1 MSGVHDFRD
10 LICWQLATELSD
22 LVDRMTERGPVRR
35 DFRFRN
41 QIRDSAASA
50 PSNIS
55 EGWGRYYANQ
65 NAPYVR
71 IAKASLDETLNHLLR
86 GKRRR
91 YFSDADFNEAFKLAK
106 RALGATTRY
115 LLYLESLDSD
125 SPGRANDAVDP
136 RARRK
141 HARRKP
147 KPKPNPK
154 TRDPHE
160 PGPDSGMSDP
170 ESDPDSEP

>member
-1 MSGVHDFRD
+1 MSGVNDFRD

-22 LVDRMTERGPVRR
+22 LVDRLTESGPVRQ
-35 DFRFRN
+35 DFKFRN

-50 PSNIS
+50 PANIS

-71 IAKASLDETLNHLLR
+71 IAKSSLDETLNHLLR
-86 GKRRR
+86 GKRRE
-91 YFSDADFNEAFKLAK
+91 YFSPADFNEAFKLVK

-115 LLYLESLDSD
+115 LLYLESL
-125 SPGRANDAVDP
+125 GADAGGAENNAGADP

-141 HARRKP
+141 HDRRKP
-147 KPKPNPK
+147 KPHPKNRKPRK
-154 TRDPHE
+154 RDPDAATDS
-160 PGPDSGMSDP
+160 GPD
-170 ESDPDSEP
+170 PDL

>member
-1 MSGVHDFRD
+1 MSGVNDFRD

-22 LVDRMTERGPVRR
+22 LVDRMTDSGPVTR
-35 DFRFRN
+35 DFTLRN

-50 PSNIS
+50 PANIS

-71 IAKASLDETLNHLLR
+71 IAKSSLDETLNHLLK

-91 YFSDADFNEAFKLAK
+91 YFSAEDFNDAFKLAK

-115 LLYLESLDSD
+115 LLYLESLDPNA
-125 SPGRANDAVDP
+125 PGKENDAELDP
-136 RARRK
+136 RAQRK
-141 HARRKP
+141 HDRR
-147 KPKPNPK
+147 KPNPK
-154 TRDPHE
+154 PSPNPSEPRDPEIPGSENPE
-160 PGPDSGMSDP
+160 P
-170 ESDPDSEP
+170 